1 MGVMLVGYRNHEGYS
16 DPTAGLAF
24 ANIRREERQK
34 RKAAARPASPKDT
47 PRRHRRKHTK
57 AVLKCHTRRN

>member
-1 MGVMLVGYRNHEGYS
+1 MLVSYRNHEGYS

-34 RKAAARPASPKDT
+34 RKAAARPASSKDT
-47 PRRHRRKHTK
+47 PRRRRHKHTK
-57 AVLKCHTRRN
+57 EVLKCHTPRN

>member
-1 MGVMLVGYRNHEGYS
+1 MIVGYRNHEGYS
-16 DPTAGLAF
+16 DPTAGQAF

-57 AVLKCHTRRN
+57 EVLTCHTLRS

>member
-1 MGVMLVGYRNHEGYS
+1 MLVGYRNHEGYS

-34 RKAAARPASPKDT
+34 RMAAARSASPKDT
-47 PRRHRRKHTK
+47 QRRRKRKHTK
-57 AVLKCHTRRN
+57 EVLKCHTRRN